1 MTSKLEKLAEKVR
14 DAVIADPKTGRYQC
28 DRSIFTDQELFD
40 LEMKY
45 IFEGNWV
52 YLAHESQIPEPGDY
66 FTVTVGRQ
74 PVIITRTKD
83 GELKAILNTCSHR
96 GATLCRKKRGN
107 KTSFTCPFHGWTF
120 RNDGQL
126 LKAKDQ
132 KKGGYPEQFNT
143 DGSHDLKQMP
153 KFGN

>member
-1 MTSKLEKLAEKVR
+1 MTSKLDKLADKVR
-14 DAVIADPKTGRYQC
+14 DAVIADPETGRYQC
-28 DRSIFTDQELFD
+28 DRGIFTDQELFD

-74 PVIITRTKD
+74 PVVITRTKD

-96 GATLCRKKRGN
+96 GATLCRKKQIGRA
-107 KTSFTCPFHGWTF
+107 SC
-120 RNDGQL
+120 R
-126 LKAKDQ
+126 
-132 KKGGYPEQFNT
+132 ERV
-143 DGSHDLKQMP
+143 
-153 KFGN
+153 

>member
-1 MTSKLEKLAEKVR
+1 MPIRKPVAT
-14 DAVIADPKTGRYQC
+14 QC
-28 DRSIFTDQELFD
+28 DRGIFTDQELFD

-83 GELKAILNTCSHR
+83 RRTEGH
-96 GATLCRKKRGN
+96 
-107 KTSFTCPFHGWTF
+107 P
-120 RNDGQL
+120 
-126 LKAKDQ
+126 
-132 KKGGYPEQFNT
+132 
-143 DGSHDLKQMP
+143 
-153 KFGN
+153 